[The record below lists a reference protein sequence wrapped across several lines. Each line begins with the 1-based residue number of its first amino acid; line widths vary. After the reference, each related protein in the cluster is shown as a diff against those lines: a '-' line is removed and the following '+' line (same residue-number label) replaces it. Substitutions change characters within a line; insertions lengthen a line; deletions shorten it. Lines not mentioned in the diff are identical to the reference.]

1 MGCNKRLRQDGVR
14 IARNRISKGQM
25 SAMSEPETPAIPLP
39 EPHVAEAPR
48 KQLSPEAMRAL
59 QEAAERRA
67 ALDEKAKAL
76 GERREIAGRGGLDP
90 VRYDDWDVKGLAVD
104 F

>member
-1 MGCNKRLRQDGVR
+1 
-14 IARNRISKGQM
+14 
-25 SAMSEPETPAIPLP
+25 MSEPDTQATE
-39 EPHVAEAPR
+39 AEAPKAEEPPR

-76 GERREIAGRGGLDP
+76 AQKREIAGRGGLDP

>member
-1 MGCNKRLRQDGVR
+1 VPAQASTTR
-14 IARNRISKGQM
+14 
-25 SAMSEPETPAIPLP
+25 ETP
-39 EPHVAEAPR
+39 R
-48 KQLSPEAMRAL
+48 KALSPEATRAL
-59 QEAAERRA
+59 EEAAGRRA

-76 GERREIAGRGGLDP
+76 AETREIAGRGGLDP